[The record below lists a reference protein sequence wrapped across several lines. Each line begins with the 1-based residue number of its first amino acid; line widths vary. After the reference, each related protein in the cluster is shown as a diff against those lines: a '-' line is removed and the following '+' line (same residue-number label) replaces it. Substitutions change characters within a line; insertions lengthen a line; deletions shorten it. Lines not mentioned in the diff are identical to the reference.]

1 MFFKKHIE
9 KVKMDVCNLEKT
21 EVILGLLWL
30 AIHNPEVD

>member
-1 MFFKKHIE
+1 MFFKKHVE
-9 KVKMDVCNLEKT
+9 KVKMDVYNLEKT